1 MWSTWK
7 RVWQREELECMA
19 SKVGKSWH
27 VGAAERGLDMLPEQ
41 RSEVRAVCVAS
52 YRPQEGDWVF
62 F

>member
-1 MWSTWK
+1 
-7 RVWQREELECMA
+7 MA